1 MFFINRVVDVG
12 FFTDIFL
19 NFRVARFDRQTGTW
33 ITDRK
38 AVALIYVR
46 STFLIDFLSTV
57 PWDLLSFVVDV
68 GNSIKLM
75 RMLKLLK
82 MAKLV
87 RIYKSSRLFK
97 KLKAKLHLKSS
108 ESNLMKYAS
117 VFVFVL
123 HWSACAW
130 GIFPQLDSASAVH
143 VHRAAA

>member
-68 GNSIKLM
+68 GNSINPAIDVGQIEGAFVQGLGW
-75 RMLKLLK
+75 LTTEE
-82 MAKLV
+82 LV
-87 RIYKSSRLFK
+87 RAITLPPSLPPLSLS
-97 KLKAKLHLKSS
+97 LLSPHACSWGVCDCVL
-108 ESNLMKYAS
+108 S
-117 VFVFVL
+117 VHCMMCYL
-123 HWSACAW
+123 CTA
-130 GIFPQLDSASAVH
+130 
-143 VHRAAA
+143 